1 MVSKAAE
8 LFGASVSPSDARI
21 EKLPPII
28 LVFGAQLQD
37 ASKSARAT
45 FINWLL
51 FKKHPLLDFI
61 KTPEDFED

>member
-21 EKLPPII
+21 EQLPPII

-37 ASKSARAT
+37 ASTSARDVL
-45 FINWLL
+45 NNSVSRVLR
-51 FKKHPLLDFI
+51 D
-61 KTPEDFED
+61 